1 MSSFRLALRSL
12 ARRPGFVVV
21 VVLTLALG
29 IGANSAI
36 FSVINAVLLKPLP
49 YRAPNQLAMIW
60 SKWANFD
67 KTWLAEAEY
76 LGYQGMKRV
85 FEDVGTWGPG
95 DDVTLGGSSA
105 PESVIAIR
113 MSANLLSVLGV
124 APAAGRSISEAEDIP
139 NGPPV
144 VMVGYDTWQR
154 RYHGDLA
161 ILNRPIEINGESA
174 IVVGV
179 LPKAFRFPLE
189 FQSRVTA
196 QVVQPIQTN
205 RSAPERGSHSQFAIG
220 RLRSGVTATQAAAE
234 VGALAT
240 RWNREGLYPA
250 DMRFGAFAVGL
261 TDEIAGKVRVALAGL
276 GAAVGLL
283 LLLTCANVAN
293 LILIRADAS
302 SREIAVRSALGAGTR
317 EQLVLP
323 LAESLLLGG
332 AGGIAGLGLSWVALR
347 VLVARAPTSVPRL
360 AELDV
365 GLPVVLFTVGLALL
379 VGIVFGLVPIV
390 KLRGMDLA
398 QVLRDGARGLSG
410 GAGRRRG
417 RDVLVVAEMALAA
430 LLLAGATLTIRS
442 FRNLQNVDPGFDPS
456 GVLTFRLSL
465 SPSRYPDSTS
475 VVAFYQN
482 LVDHARQLPGVKAA
496 GVVRVLP
503 LAAEIGDAGLAI
515 EGKPTPANSNGMSA
529 DWQTVSP
536 GYFEAM
542 KIRLVSGRY
551 FGAGDGSGGPPV
563 IAINET
569 LAREYFPGEDPIGHR
584 IEVGGQTAVWRTVVA
599 VVGDVHHDGITAP
612 VKRAWFVPHAQWGKL
627 IGGPRR
633 DMTLVVRTTGAPRD
647 ALAPL
652 QSYLRAT
659 DPGLALT
666 QVATLDEVLAG
677 ATREQRFT
685 TALMAGF
692 ALLAL
697 ILAAVGVYGVV
708 SYAVSQQTREI
719 GIRLA
724 LGAGTGSVRAW
735 VMKTSLAPAGVGLLL
750 GLGLAALLAGFLR
763 SILFGVAPLDPLTF
777 ALVGPSLAIV
787 AAGSILIPAWRASR
801 VEPIEALRAE

>member
-12 ARRPGFVVV
+12 ARRPGFVAV

-49 YRAPNQLAMIW
+49 YRAPGQLAMIW

-67 KTWLAEAEY
+67 KTWVSEAEF

-95 DDVTLGGSSA
+95 NEVTLGGTST
-105 PESVIAIR
+105 PESVLAVQ

-124 APAAGRSISEAEDIP
+124 APAAGRAFSEAEDIP
-139 NGPPV
+139 KGPPV
-144 VMVGYDTWQR
+144 VMLGYDTWQR

-161 ILNRPIEINGESA
+161 VLNRPIEINGESA

-179 LPKAFRFPLE
+179 LPRTFRFPLE

-205 RSAPERGSHSQFAIG
+205 RSAPERGSHSQFGIG
-220 RLRSGVTATQAAAE
+220 RLRSGVTAAQAAAE

-250 DMRFGAFAVGL
+250 DMRFSAFAVGL
-261 TDEIAGKVRVALAGL
+261 TDEIAGKVRVALAVL

-317 EQLVLP
+317 EQLALP

-332 AGGIAGLGLSWVALR
+332 AGGLAGLGLSWVALR

-410 GAGRRRG
+410 GGGRRRG
-417 RDVLVVAEMALAA
+417 RDLLVVAEMALAA
-430 LLLAGATLTIRS
+430 LLLAGAMLTIRS

-465 SPSRYPDSTS
+465 SPARYPDSTS

-482 LVDHARQLPGVKAA
+482 LTDHARQLPGVKAA
-496 GVVRVLP
+496 GLVRVLP
-503 LAAEIGDAGLAI
+503 LAAEIGDAGMAI
-515 EGKPTPANSNGMSA
+515 EGRPMPANRNGMSA
-529 DWQTVSP
+529 DWQAASP

-542 KIRLVSGRY
+542 KIRLVKGR
-551 FGAGDGSGGPPV
+551 FFAAGDGSGGPPV

-584 IEVGGQTAVWRTVVA
+584 IMVAGMPVWRTVVA
-599 VVGDVHHDGITAP
+599 VVGDVHHNGITTP
-612 VKRAWFVPHAQWGKL
+612 VKRAWFVPHAQWGRL

-652 QSYLRAT
+652 QSFVRAA

-666 QVATLDEVLAG
+666 QIATMDEVLAD

-685 TALMAGF
+685 MALMAGF

-735 VMKTSLAPAGVGLLL
+735 VMKTSLAPAGVGLAL
-750 GLGLAALLAGFLR
+750 GLGLAALLAGLLR

-777 ALVGPSLAIV
+777 ALVGPSLAVV
-787 AAGSILIPAWRASR
+787 AAGAILLPAWRASK
-801 VEPIEALRAE
+801 VEPVEALRAE